1 MILVDTSIWID
12 HFRVA
17 GGPLTSLLQTD
28 LVCTHACIIGELA
41 CGNLDKREA
50 LLEMLQALPRVT
62 AATDDEVLYFIGRH
76 KIMGRGIGYI
86 DAHLLAATAIH
97 SAMILTRDK
106 RLQEIAEELGLA
118 YPLPGKH

>member
-1 MILVDTSIWID
+1 MILVDTSIWVD
-12 HFRVA
+12 HLRVA
-17 GGPLTSLLQTD
+17 RGPLTSLLQTD
-28 LVCTHACIIGELA
+28 LVCTHVYIIGELA
-41 CGNLDKREA
+41 CGNLDKRKE
-50 LLEMLQALPRVT
+50 LLEMLQALPRLT

-86 DAHLLAATAIH
+86 DAHLLTATAIH
-97 SAMILTRDK
+97 SALIFTRDK

>member
-12 HFRVA
+12 HLRLA
-17 GGPLTSLLQTD
+17 KGPLTSLLHTD

-41 CGNLDKREA
+41 CGNLDKRGE
-50 LLEMLQALPRVT
+50 LLEMLQALPRLT

-86 DAHLLAATAIH
+86 DAQLLAATAIH
-97 SAMILTRDK
+97 SALILTRDK
-106 RLQEIAEELGLA
+106 RLQGIAEELGLA
-118 YPLPGKH
+118 YPSGAH

>member
-12 HFRVA
+12 HLRLA
-17 GGPLTSLLQTD
+17 KGPLTSLLQTD

-41 CGNLDKREA
+41 CGNLDNRQE
-50 LLEMLQALPRVT
+50 LLQMLQALPRLA

-86 DAHLLAATAIH
+86 DTHLLAATAIH
-97 SAMILTRDK
+97 SALILTRDK
-106 RLQEIAEELGLA
+106 RLQGIAEELGLA
-118 YPLPGKH
+118 YPSGAH

>member
-12 HFRVA
+12 HLRVA

-41 CGNLDKREA
+41 CGNLSNRKE
-50 LLEMLQALPRVT
+50 LLEMLQALPRLS
-62 AATDDEVLYFIGRH
+62 AATDDEVLFFIGRH

-86 DAHLLAATAIH
+86 DAQLLAAAAIH
-97 SAMILTRDK
+97 SAFILTRDK

-118 YPLPGKH
+118 YLPGAH